1 MAEIEPRIQAQAPCD
16 DALTFYDRQHF
27 LTYARLI
34 DADREGANWKSSAAK
49 ILQRDVE
56 NDPHG
61 AELCYRSHLARA
73 RWLVG
78 AGLDKFL
85 DDDSPD

>member
-1 MAEIEPRIQAQAPCD
+1 
-16 DALTFYDRQHF
+16 LTYYDRQHF

-34 DADREGANWKSSAAK
+34 DADKEGADWKSSAEK

-73 RWLVG
+73 RWIIG
-78 AGLDKFL
+78 AGLGKFS
-85 DDDSPD
+85 DDEHESSD